1 MQLEIVF
8 SMVLLHL
15 MYKNTYSPIKYLLTL
30 FTDENYN
37 FGYLKQNPLLAIESL
52 GKYIA
57 LKTIVC
63 NSQLFDHYL
72 SANISIT
79 VHNRSY
85 KKETIC
91 ERNNC
96 EIDYKCMY
104 DYTQMGFY
112 IVDYTYC
119 PLK

>member
-1 MQLEIVF
+1 MGIKSKTTLLKSDNLVQLEIVF

-72 SANISIT
+72 TANISIT
-79 VHNRSY
+79 V
-85 KKETIC
+85 
-91 ERNNC
+91 
-96 EIDYKCMY
+96 
-104 DYTQMGFY
+104 Q
-112 IVDYTYC
+112 TYLLQC
-119 PLK
+119 TTEVTKRKQKSNI